1 MAVET
6 EYAPAAAVEN
16 DAIAR
21 LGKTPLRSADPI
33 EQAVAVRVPNALR
46 RGQADLAERI
56 AASDFEYCVF
66 SGDPA
71 SPERWPETGWLVCG
85 VDCPMHRTRDGVA
98 TPRRRK
104 HVDTRMRRAS
114 RDLGRRGRRK
124 FVDIE
129 RNLGRI
135 LNQRAGE
142 QTTRMAMTTI
152 ANALTFHATVVGV
165 HGIPPVAQLR
175 DDPRHTLQS
184 ALLET
189 WRRILREVN
198 YLPIFA
204 VASSLL
210 APIRAATCR
219 AECSR
224 T

>member
-1 MAVET
+1 MESQRRAEESMSILECGERLATWAVE
-6 EYAPAAAVEN
+6 
-16 DAIAR
+16 DA
-21 LGKTPLRSADPI
+21 GKFA
-33 EQAVAVRVPNALR
+33 
-46 RGQADLAERI
+46 
-56 AASDFEYCVF
+56 
-66 SGDPA
+66 
-71 SPERWPETGWLVCG
+71 
-85 VDCPMHRTRDGVA
+85 
-98 TPRRRK
+98 
-104 HVDTRMRRAS
+104 
-114 RDLGRRGRRK
+114 
-124 FVDIE
+124 DIE

-175 DDPRHTLQS
+175 DDPRHTLQT